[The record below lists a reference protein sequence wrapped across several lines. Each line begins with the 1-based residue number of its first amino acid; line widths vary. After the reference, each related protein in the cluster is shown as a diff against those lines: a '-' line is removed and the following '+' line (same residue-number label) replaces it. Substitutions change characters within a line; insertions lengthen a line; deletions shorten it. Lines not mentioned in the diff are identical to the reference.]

1 VKARLTI
8 TLFALALFAGP
19 GCTTL
24 RQTAVNQLSDA
35 LAKGGSG
42 FANDDDPELV
52 REAAPFSL
60 KLIESLL
67 AENPSHRG
75 LRLAAASGF
84 AQYACRIL
92 AATAG

>member
-1 VKARLTI
+1 MKARLT
-8 TLFALALFAGP
+8 TAFLALTLLAGS

-35 LAKGGSG
+35 LAKGGTG

-60 KLIESLL
+60 KLIESLVVD
-67 AENPSHRG
+67 NPSHRG
-75 LRLAAASGF
+75 LRLGAAWGF
-84 AQYACRIL
+84 ALYA
-92 AATAG
+92 